1 MKKLL
6 YKELYLTASPLSY
19 FFLAFSLMVFI
30 PQYPI
35 LIGAFFVCF
44 GIFQSFQKAREANDI
59 FYTAVLPIK
68 KTDVVKTKFIFT
80 LTIQAIAFVLML
92 VFCLLRMFVLNGKA
106 PFSENKFLNANLVF
120 LGFVLIIYA
129 MFNIVF
135 VGGFFKTGYKIGI
148 PYLIFI
154 VLTMITVGISEA
166 IHFIPSLE
174 ILNANYHASHWIVF
188 AIGVIAFLGL
198 TALSYFKSKKNFEKI
213 DL

>member
-19 FFLAFSLMVFI
+19 FFIAFSLMVFI

-35 LIGAFFVCF
+35 LLGSFFVCL
-44 GIFQSFQKAREANDI
+44 GLFQSFQKARESNDI

-80 LTIQAIAFVLML
+80 LTIQGIAFILM
-92 VFCLLRMFVLNGKA
+92 VIFSLLRLFLLNNIEPLA
-106 PFSENKFLNANLVF
+106 NNKLLNSNLVF
-120 LGFVLIIYA
+120 FGFVLIIFA
-129 MFNIVF
+129 LFNSVF
-135 VGGFFKTGYKIGI
+135 VGGFFKSGYKIGV

-154 VLTMITVGISEA
+154 LLTMITVAVSESL
-166 IHFIPSLE
+166 HFVPSLE
-174 ILNANYHASHWIVF
+174 VLNLNYHPSQWIVF
-188 AIGVIAFLGL
+188 AIGVIIFVGL